1 MTKQMLERCHKA
13 QQEAEA
19 IRETLTQLQY
29 VINSAPSSRVDG
41 MPHEHG
47 QGGNV
52 ERLLDKKSALV
63 TRLQGL
69 AEEVAENASEVEAW
83 IEQEP
88 HRGKRIVYRYHFLC
102 GKSWEISAE
111 LAGIHPRT
119 AQRWREKLFSE
130 IS

>member
-1 MTKQMLERCHKA
+1 MTKQMLERYHKA
-13 QQEAEA
+13 QQEAAA

-29 VINSAPSSRVDG
+29 VINSAPASRVDG
-41 MPHEHG
+41 MPHEKG
-47 QGGNV
+47 QGGHV
-52 ERLLDKKSALV
+52 ERLLDKKSVLV

-69 AEEVAENASEVEAW
+69 ADEVAESASEVEAW

-102 GKSWEISAE
+102 GKSWALSAE

>member
-1 MTKQMLERCHKA
+1 MTKAKLEQCHKA
-13 QQEAEA
+13 QQEAAA

-83 IEQEP
+83 IEHEP